1 MGKVA
6 RASRVAKSVGIV
18 TDRLRIALAVV
29 LCLLFQQIAV
39 AAYAC
44 TIPNMPPDPV
54 AMTEDCSSM
63 EMEVVQEAPALCAKH
78 CSPDHAVTADLAAP
92 HVPPLALPP
101 LLFEPVLASPRA
113 QIAFAAHGPI
123 DHSGPPPRL
132 RYCSLLI

>member
-1 MGKVA
+1 MSF
-6 RASRVAKSVGIV
+6 RRRH
-18 TDRLRIALAVV
+18 RLRIALTVI

-44 TIPNMPPDPV
+44 TIPDMPPDAV
-54 AMTEDCSSM
+54 AMTGDCSSM
-63 EMEVVQEAPALCAKH
+63 DMEVVQEAPALCATH

-92 HVPPLALPP
+92 HVPPLALPS
-101 LLFEPVLASPRA
+101 LFFAPVLASPRA
-113 QIAFAAHGPI
+113 QIAVAAHRPI